1 MDYRIVKV
9 GVSPKQISKLRNGRK
24 VRIRPPME
32 GEGVCMVV
40 RPENYSM
47 ITRTFAKSK
56 GMDVALTPDEIVANQ
71 ETAPT
76 MEGEGIFG
84 KKFDKLLK
92 KAGIKKIAYKVG
104 DVVKP
109 LVKETIDRGLEMGG
123 MYFGLPPGSTA
134 PLSALAGD
142 YLDRPG
148 DYQGKRKGK
157 KESVGKMASRIA
169 RDAVLGE
176 VNSRLGTSMGNL
188 DRANVE
194 DALLGQFQNMVAQ
207 RQAQL
212 AQQQAP
218 SSFDRFQT
226 MGESGLRQG
235 DGLYLGVKS
244 GRGMMSDIEK
254 MSKRVGRKVARP
266 FSRTGGAVGLNG
278 GMVRSLPPALQSQP
292 FSANFQFS
300 STLPPAYQKYSRG
313 SGLYM

>member
-24 VRIRPPME
+24 VRIRPPMS

-47 ITRTFAKSK
+47 ITRTFSKNK
-56 GMDVALTPDEIVANQ
+56 GMDIALSPDELVANQ

-109 LVKETIDRGLEMGG
+109 LVKEGIDTALTTGG
-123 MYFGLPPGSTA
+123 MYFGLPPGATA

-142 YLDRPG
+142 YLDNPS

-157 KESVGKMASRIA
+157 TSVRKMASRIA
-169 RDAVLGE
+169 QDALLGE
-176 VNSRLGTSMGNL
+176 VNSRLGTSMGSL
-188 DRANVE
+188 DRAGVE
-194 DALLGQFQNMVAQ
+194 DALLGQFQQMVAQ

-212 AQQQAP
+212 AQQAP
-218 SSFDRFQT
+218 SSSMSDAG
-226 MGESGLRQG
+226 MVYGN
-235 DGLYLGVKS
+235 GLYLGVG

-254 MSKRVGRKVARP
+254 MGKRVGRKISRP
-266 FSRTGGAVGLNG
+266 FSKMGGAVGLNG

-300 STLPPAYQKYSRG
+300 STLPPAFQRFSKG

>member
-9 GVSPKQISKLRNGRK
+9 GVSPKQISKLRNGRR

-47 ITRTFAKSK
+47 ITRTFSKSK
-56 GMDVALTPDEIVANQ
+56 GMDIALSPDEIVANQ

-109 LVKETIDRGLEMGG
+109 LVKQGIDTALTTGG

-134 PLSALAGD
+134 PLSALASD
-142 YLDRPG
+142 YLDNPD

-176 VNSRLGTSMGNL
+176 VNARLGTSMSGL
-188 DRANVE
+188 DRAGVE
-194 DALLGQFQNMVAQ
+194 DALLGQFQQMVAQ

-212 AQQQAP
+212 AQQTP
-218 SSFDRFQT
+218 SSFDRFQA
-226 MGESGLRQG
+226 MNESGLVQG
-235 DGLYLGVKS
+235 DGLYLGVG
-244 GRGMMSDIEK
+244 GRGMLSDIEK
-254 MSKRVGRKVARP
+254 MGKRVGRKVARP
-266 FSRTGGAVGLNG
+266 FSKVGGEIGTNG